1 MNLFQSFKKS
11 SQRIMLYSTCI
22 LSLAGCHSMNSSYT
36 QVYEKNNQS
45 IQGVQ
50 FNQTQADELAGRFTA
65 TFNQM
70 GTPQFMVAAR
80 DLFADDLYVND
91 TLSVYN
97 HFADMTDHFE
107 GMNSSVSDASVV
119 LQHVLPTGD
128 SVFVHWKMTYTLKI
142 FGSKKTMAS
151 YGISQLKMN
160 QNGKIVF
167 QQDYWDANN
176 GLYRQLPVAGSL
188 YRMLLPLKQSN

>member
-1 MNLFQSFKKS
+1 
-11 SQRIMLYSTCI
+11 
-22 LSLAGCHSMNSSYT
+22 MNSSYT
-36 QVYEKNNQS
+36 SVYEKNNQS

-50 FNQTQADELAGRFTA
+50 LSQAQADELAGRFA
-65 TFNQM
+65 ETFNQL
-70 GTPQFMVAAR
+70 GTPSFMKAAR

-97 HFADMTDHFE
+97 HFVDMTDHFE
-107 GMNSSVSDASVV
+107 GMNRSVSDSHVV
-119 LQHVLPTGD
+119 VQHALLAGD

-151 YGISQLKMN
+151 YGISQLKIN
-160 QNGKIVF
+160 QHGKIVF

-188 YRMLLPLKQSN
+188 YRLLLPVKQSN